1 MVTQLGFAESF
12 SFGRN
17 GMMTR
22 NKRVHIHKGTKI
34 YAYGYAMSLQYFVVY
49 DENMNAV
56 EICNGDP
63 ADVDKYDLECY
74 FSPLQTLSEETAP
87 ISKKFGIGFYYDES
101 DEIISDEIIEKS
113 LQRAENLENLRK
125 QIEEEK
131 ATEYEKNKKSL
142 LEYYNYLER
151 STDKYDHKIVGKNL
165 RILLKKKFPGVK
177 FSIRK
182 EGYDCYRITW
192 KGGPTEEEV
201 NPWANLFKT
210 GRFDGYTDYHY
221 SEDTPFTDLFGG
233 VDYIFTYRYRD

>member
-12 SFGRN
+12 SLFGKD
-17 GMMTR
+17 GIMTR

-34 YAYGYAMSLQYFVVY
+34 YAYGYGMSLQHFVVY

-56 EICNGDP
+56 EICTGNP

-74 FSPLQTLSEETAP
+74 FSPLHTLSEETAP

-113 LQRAENLENLRK
+113 LQRAENLERLRK

-131 ATEYEKNKKSL
+131 ANEYENEKKRMA
-142 LEYYNYLER
+142 EMYDYLER
-151 STDKYDHKIVGKNL
+151 STDKYDHNIVGKNL

-182 EGYDCYRITW
+182 DSYNCYRIKWT
-192 KGGPTEEEV
+192 GGPTTEEV
-201 NPWANLFKT
+201 DRYAMLFKT

-221 SEDTPFTDLFGG
+221 SEDSPFTDLFGG
-233 VDYIFTYRYRD
+233 VDYIFTYRD